1 VTLILIAILIVVP
14 SFGLGWVFGAL
25 YMVEH
30 RADDER

>member
-14 SFGLGWVFGAL
+14 SFVLGWVFGAL